1 MKTQKVAFLLLF
13 FVLLIIATGYPGTT
27 GKLSGRVTDA
37 ETKEPIP
44 GANILIEGTTLGA
57 MAGPDGYYFVINIPP
72 GRYNVLFSCMGY
84 ENKRVESVRISVDAT
99 KNLSMAMGSTVI
111 EGQEVTVVAERA
123 LVQKDLTSSSARV
136 SSDQMELL
144 PVETVSEVVNLQAG
158 VVNGHFRGGRLGEVA
173 YLIDGLSVNDAYT
186 GSQMI
191 SLEPNSIEEVEVISG
206 TFNAEYGQ
214 AMSGV
219 VNIVSKEPQA
229 SLAGQFSAYTGA
241 YLSGRSVPFAT
252 KTGDGLKREDYYEKE
267 VAQTELASLG
277 DVYDLQGSLSG
288 ALYSDKVLFFSSVR
302 QNKDDGYL
310 YGARVFM
317 PSDSSSLPSNRD
329 YWQIDATGDGEY
341 VPMSW
346 SKRLTAHGKFILKPL
361 SSHKMTYEFVYENG
375 ESQGYSHMYKYNPDG
390 LPTNHSESFSHMLH
404 YDYVIN
410 PSGFINFKFANLT
423 KEYKSYLYEDPY
435 DSRYVPDTRFDIGAG
450 RRFYMAGTSMS
461 HSYRQNTSNIFKA
474 DLTYQ
479 IDRFNQIK
487 FGSEVRMHTID
498 VESFLI
504 RMDRITNWQ
513 PRPVEKESPNYTDFV
528 KNPYEISAYIQ
539 DRIEWSYFIM
549 NLGLRYDLFEPD
561 GEYPS
566 DLTRPSTSS
575 RFKASQKSQ
584 VSPRFGVAVPITEQS
599 VLHLSYGL
607 FFQMPSFN
615 YLYTNPEFRIPVGS
629 FATIGNTNLEP
640 QRTATYE
647 IGVQHALTND
657 VAVDATVYYKDI
669 RNLLGMEVYTLLP
682 SFDKYA
688 RYVNK
693 DYGQTLGFTIAF
705 EQRSSDFFTTT
716 VDYTYMVAEGNSSD
730 PRDTYLKSQTTPPT
744 EITKQLIF
752 LDWDRTHSLNLT
764 ARMHD
769 KDLWNLGIIG
779 QFGSGFPY
787 TPQQEGYYPSR
798 ENDERKPYYV
808 NVDVNFAISFRYG
821 RTKTTL
827 FTNIYNIFDIDN
839 EINIFQDTGR
849 ATYTLEEQYHSDD
862 AVKCINTVSDYY
874 YRPDYLGSPRKV
886 VVGMKFEF

>member
-1 MKTQKVAFLLLF
+1 MKTRNIAFVLVLFLLL
-13 FVLLIIATGYPGTT
+13 LIATGYSGTT
-27 GKLSGRVTDA
+27 GKLSGRITDA

-57 MAGPDGYYFVINIPP
+57 MAGLDGYYFIINIPP
-72 GRYNVLFSCMGY
+72 GQYNVIISCMGY
-84 ENKRVESVRISVDAT
+84 KSKRVENIRINVDVT
-99 KNLSMAMGSTVI
+99 KNLSATLSGTVI
-111 EGQEVTVVAERA
+111 EGEEVTVVAERGM
-123 LVQKDLTSSSARV
+123 VQKDLTSSSARV

-158 VVNGHFRGGRLGEVA
+158 VVDGHFRGGRLGEVA

-191 SLEPNSIEEVEVISG
+191 NLEPNSIEEVEVISG

-219 VNIVSKEPQA
+219 VNIISKEPQ
-229 SLAGQFSAYTGA
+229 SRFSGQFAAYTGA
-241 YLSGRSVPFAT
+241 YLSGRSTPFAT
-252 KTGDGLKREDYYEKE
+252 KTGVGFKREDYYEKE
-267 VAQTELASLG
+267 ISQTELAGLS

-288 ALYSDKVLFFSSVR
+288 SIFSDNILFFTSVR

-310 YGARVFM
+310 YGSRVFL
-317 PSDSSSLPSNRD
+317 PSDSSSLPSKRD
-329 YWQIDATGDGEY
+329 LWQIDATGDGEF

-346 SKRLTAHGKFILKPL
+346 SKRITAHGKLIFKPV
-361 SSHKMTYEFVYENG
+361 SSHKVTYEFVYEDG

-390 LPTNHSESFSHMLH
+390 LPTNYSESYSHMLH

-410 PSGFINFKFANLT
+410 PSGFINFKFANL
-423 KEYKSYLYEDPY
+423 KKDYKQYLYENPY
-435 DSRYVPDTRFDIGAG
+435 DSRYVPNTRFNIGAG
-450 RRFYMAGTSMS
+450 RRFYMAGTNMN
-461 HSYRQNTSNIFKA
+461 HFYRQNTAGILKS

-487 FGSEVRMHTID
+487 MGAEVRMHQID
-498 VESFLI
+498 VHEFLI
-504 RMDRITNWQ
+504 RMDRITDWKPQ
-513 PRPVEKESPNYTDFV
+513 PVDKESPNHTEFT
-528 KNPYEISAYIQ
+528 KNPYEISAFFQ

-575 RFKASQKSQ
+575 RLKASQKSQ
-584 VSPRFGVAVPITEQS
+584 VSPRFGVAVPIAEQS

-607 FFQMPSFN
+607 FFQMPSFS
-615 YLYTNPEFRIPVGS
+615 YLYTNPNFNIPVGS
-629 FATIGNTNLEP
+629 FATIGNTDLEP

-647 IGVQHALTND
+647 IGVQHGITKD

-693 DYGQTLGFTIAF
+693 DYGQTFGFTIAF
-705 EQRSSDFFTTT
+705 EQRSSDFFNTTI
-716 VDYTYMVAEGNSSD
+716 DYTYMVAEGNSSD

-769 KDLWNLGIIG
+769 KDFWNLGIIG

-787 TPQQEGYYPSR
+787 TPEQEGYYPSR
-798 ENDERKPYYV
+798 ENDERKPYYI

-821 RTKTTL
+821 RMKTTL
-827 FTNIYNIFDIDN
+827 FTNIYNIFDFNN
-839 EINIFQDTGR
+839 EVNIFQDTGR
-849 ATYTLEEQYHSDD
+849 ATYTLAERYHSDE